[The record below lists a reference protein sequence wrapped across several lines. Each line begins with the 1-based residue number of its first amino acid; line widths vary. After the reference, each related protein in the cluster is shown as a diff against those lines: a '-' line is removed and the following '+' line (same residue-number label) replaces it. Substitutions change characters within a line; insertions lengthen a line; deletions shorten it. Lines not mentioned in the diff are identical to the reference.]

1 MKKLGLIMLSTMLLF
16 GAVIT
21 ETIVAQSN
29 EPAQQVKKT
38 TPTEVY
44 YFHYSRR
51 CTTCQ
56 TVEKVAQDAVAELY
70 PEAVKSGDIIFK
82 SVNLEEKENK
92 NLVKR
97 LKVQGQSLIITNGKE
112 QVDIVDKAFMYA
124 VSAPEK
130 LKAEM
135 KTNIEK
141 YLK

>member
-1 MKKLGLIMLSTMLLF
+1 MKKLGFIMVSTLLLM
-16 GAVIT
+16 GAVFT
-21 ETIVAQSN
+21 DAMVAQPN
-29 EPAQQVKKT
+29 QPTQQVKKA

-56 TVEKVAQDAVAELY
+56 TVEKVAQESLSSLY
-70 PEAVKSGDIIFK
+70 PEAVKSGDIVFK
-82 SVNLEEKENK
+82 SVNLEEKANK
-92 NLVKR
+92 DLVKKM
-97 LKVQGQSLIITNGKE
+97 KVQGQSLIIANGKE

-135 KTNIEK
+135 KSHIEK